1 MTVIE
6 LTPKRFDADFRRA
19 ATIFDTTRFANL
31 NAHKV
36 DEVLY
41 LGIYRDEDATRPLL
55 GLITGRRGHNL
66 YAPFS
71 APFAMMRFNACPSL
85 ELTFEAIGALKLYLK
100 RNNYSLQWTLP
111 PAIYG
116 GTLNAMLTGVLEATG
131 ARKLYSNFNQHFPAD
146 KAHIFEESL
155 ESRVRNKLRT
165 ARRRGLYTKEIDP
178 ADFKEAYAVILA
190 NRLEHG
196 YPLRMSAEDVEK
208 TIRIV
213 PARFFVT
220 VDPIEGNIA
229 ACQAFR
235 TADDVWQIIY
245 WGDRTEFSRLR
256 PMNLLANDVISALCA
271 DPAINSVDIGPSSE
285 DGVPNFG
292 LAEFKASIGCEMLMK
307 PTYLIQ
313 PS

>member
-6 LTPKRFDADFRRA
+6 LTPKRFDADFSRA
-19 ATIFDTTRFANL
+19 STIYDTTRFAAL

-36 DEVLY
+36 DDVLY
-41 LGIYRDEDATRPLL
+41 LGIYRDDDATRPLL
-55 GLITGRRGHNL
+55 GLIVGRRGEAL
-66 YAPFS
+66 FAPFS

-85 ELTFEAIGALKLYLK
+85 ELTFETVAALKSYLK
-100 RNNYSLQWTLP
+100 RNNYTLRWTLP

-116 GTLNAMLTGVLEATG
+116 GSLNAMLTGVLEATG
-131 ARKLYSNFNQHFPAD
+131 ARKLYSNFNQHFPAE
-146 KAHIFEESL
+146 KAHVFEESL

-165 ARRRGLYTKEIDP
+165 ARRRGLYTQEVDN
-178 ADFKEAYAVILA
+178 ADFREAYAVILA

-208 TIRIV
+208 TIKII

-220 VDPIEGNIA
+220 VDPVEGNIA

-235 TADDVWQIIY
+235 SANDVWQIIY

-256 PMNLLANDVISALCA
+256 PMNLLACDVIRALCA
-271 DPAINSVDIGPSSE
+271 DPSIKAVDIGPSSE
-285 DGVPNFG
+285 DGMPNYG